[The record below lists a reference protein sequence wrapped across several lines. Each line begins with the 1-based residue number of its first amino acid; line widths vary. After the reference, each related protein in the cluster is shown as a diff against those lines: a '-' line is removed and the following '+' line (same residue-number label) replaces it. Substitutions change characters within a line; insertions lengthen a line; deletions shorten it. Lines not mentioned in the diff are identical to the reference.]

1 MTFLRKYSKYCA
13 LSLLLVAPVALS
25 GQAAAGGTTQA
36 PPSDQQGAPQERGA
50 GTGGAATPGQQTRPS
65 GADDYQ
71 RDATEHRT
79 GQDER
84 TRSDGQPFETGQD
97 DESGTREGT
106 MRDY

>member
-1 MTFLRKYSKYCA
+1 MTFLGKYGKYCA

-25 GQAAAGGTTQA
+25 GQAAGGGETQA
-36 PPSDQQGAPQERGA
+36 PPSDQQGAPEQRGA
-50 GTGGAATPGQQTRPS
+50 ETGGAATPGQAQPR
-65 GADDYQ
+65 GADEYQ

-97 DESGTREGT
+97 DDSDSQEGT